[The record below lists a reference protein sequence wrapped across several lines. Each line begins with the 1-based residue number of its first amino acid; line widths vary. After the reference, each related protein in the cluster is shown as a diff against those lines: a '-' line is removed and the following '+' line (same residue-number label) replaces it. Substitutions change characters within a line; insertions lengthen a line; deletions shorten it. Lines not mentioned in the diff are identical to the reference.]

1 MKQIIKNKLVIGYEP
16 KQRHPS
22 MNVTC
27 KHSILENLLEIQY

>member
-27 KHSILENLLEIQY
+27 NHSILENLLEIHY